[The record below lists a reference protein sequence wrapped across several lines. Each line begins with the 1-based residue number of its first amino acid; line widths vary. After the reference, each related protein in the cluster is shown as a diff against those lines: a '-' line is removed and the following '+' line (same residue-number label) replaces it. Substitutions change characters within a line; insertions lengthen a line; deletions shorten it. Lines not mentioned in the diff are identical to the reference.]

1 MKYILILNRVDSE
14 EKEWTDNVFVVAA
27 RPMYCLAVDTAIE
40 NLQTNITGNWT
51 VWKFNF
57 KFK

>member
-1 MKYILILNRVDSE
+1 MDSE

-27 RPMYCLAVDTAIE
+27 RPLYCLVVDTAIE